1 MSTTVCVANI
11 GPRERKMRIRV
22 GVIFLGVGV
31 LLAATLLVM
40 SVARPWRIAVFVP
53 LWIGSIG
60 IFQAREKT
68 CVALVAQSARNMD
81 AGVEAVTDPSEIK
94 QLRAQARTVYV
105 QSLIL
110 AAIVSAAVIAAP

>member
-22 GVIFLGVGV
+22 GVTFLGIGL
-31 LLAATLLVM
+31 LLAATFLVM
-40 SVARPWRIAVFVP
+40 SVARPWRIAVFAP
-53 LWIGSIG
+53 LWIGAIG

-68 CVALVAQSARNMD
+68 CVALVARNARNMD
-81 AGVEAVTDPSEIK
+81 AGVETITDAGEIK

-105 QSLIL
+105 RSLIL